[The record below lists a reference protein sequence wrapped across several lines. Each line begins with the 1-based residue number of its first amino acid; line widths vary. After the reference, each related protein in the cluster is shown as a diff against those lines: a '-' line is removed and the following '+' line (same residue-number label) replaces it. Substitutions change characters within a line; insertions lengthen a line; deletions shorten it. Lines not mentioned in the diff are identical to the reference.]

1 MTLLSYCNT
10 VCEVLIVD
18 GDTLQRHGAAPHGV
32 APHGAAPH
40 GLHRMGCTAW
50 VALHGAALHG
60 AAGQIAKKKIS
71 NAICPV
77 AGQIATAY
85 LLFEFK

>member
-18 GDTLQRHGAAPHGV
+18 GD

-50 VALHGAALHG
+50 GCTARGGRTNSQKKDLKCYLSGGRTNSHGVSF
-60 AAGQIAKKKIS
+60 I
-71 NAICPV
+71 
-77 AGQIATAY
+77 
-85 LLFEFK
+85 